1 MNINPKLTKLQSYP
15 FERLNKL
22 LAEDQPNTLLRPLNL
37 SIGEPKH
44 RPPEFVIEEL
54 MSESA
59 MNSSLSQYPATK
71 GSQSLREAISSWF
84 ISRFETRLNP
94 DTQVLPVNGTREGLF
109 SIAQSVLSGRANS
122 SVGMPNPFY
131 QIYEGA
137 ALLAGSTPFFF
148 NHETT
153 NGNKPNF
160 KDVDHLAWQQCDL
173 LYVCSPANPSGY
185 ILSDEESKWL
195 LEKSMEHDFVIISDE
210 CYSEIYINETK
221 KPKSLLQI
229 CRDLGN
235 SSFKNCVVFHSLSKR
250 SNLPGLRSGFVAGD
264 AEVIKNFL
272 KYRTYHGSAMP
283 PHHQRA
289 SEKAWGDEAHV
300 VQNRQLYREKFDAV
314 RQVLETSF
322 VLDEPDGGFYHWIN
336 LNYSDELFCQKLY
349 QQQAVKVMPG
359 SFLSRPVKRNDS
371 MVNPGA
377 KHIRVA
383 WVAELAECIEAAK
396 RMVALKESL

>member
-1 MNINPKLTKLQSYP
+1 MSINPNLTKLQSYP

-22 LAEDQPNTLLRPLNL
+22 LAEDQPTTTLSPLNL

-44 RPPEFVIEEL
+44 RPPEFVIEEM

-109 SIAQSVLSGRANS
+109 SIAQSVLSGRGNS

-160 KDVDHLAWQQCDL
+160 KDVDHSVWQQ
-173 LYVCSPANPSGY
+173 
-185 ILSDEESKWL
+185 LSL
-195 LEKSMEHDFVIISDE
+195 I
-210 CYSEIYINETK
+210 
-221 KPKSLLQI
+221 
-229 CRDLGN
+229 
-235 SSFKNCVVFHSLSKR
+235 
-250 SNLPGLRSGFVAGD
+250 
-264 AEVIKNFL
+264 
-272 KYRTYHGSAMP
+272 
-283 PHHQRA
+283 
-289 SEKAWGDEAHV
+289 
-300 VQNRQLYREKFDAV
+300 
-314 RQVLETSF
+314 
-322 VLDEPDGGFYHWIN
+322 
-336 LNYSDELFCQKLY
+336 
-349 QQQAVKVMPG
+349 
-359 SFLSRPVKRNDS
+359 
-371 MVNPGA
+371 
-377 KHIRVA
+377 HI
-383 WVAELAECIEAAK
+383 
-396 RMVALKESL
+396 